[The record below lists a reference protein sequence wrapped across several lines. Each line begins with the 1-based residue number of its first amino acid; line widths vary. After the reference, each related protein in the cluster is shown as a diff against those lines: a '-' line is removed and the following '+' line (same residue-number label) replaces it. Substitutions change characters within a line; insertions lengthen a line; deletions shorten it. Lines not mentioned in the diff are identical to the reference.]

1 MVSNTAAARA
11 DAPATGIVFLAHNSL
26 DRSFVTG
33 IKDALRARGVPV
45 WQDIDNIRHEDS
57 VEDQIEEVLRVHCRV
72 FVDCFGPN
80 DVGKMQKDERS
91 LARRLVRRGNAKMVL
106 VQLPGGTIESLSF
119 SGGLSPIVFKS
130 EPDEEEPIA
139 QIVAVAERVLGVKLP
154 PLPESGRQAAVHS
167 APAAEPVANLL
178 EIRSA
183 GPSGVVWSGLP
194 SAQNAAELWEPFA
207 SPRCLRLGFS
217 TSDEPGLTR
226 VILRLVS
233 HMRADAMVVETPAE
247 CGWRVALTECLEQWM
262 PAQCGERP
270 RFSESLSLDEVK
282 ANPAPAGSAPTSGAR
297 LADQIEISLDH
308 WCLDRLDGEV
318 EAYLRGQRIA
328 PEIAVEPSLA
338 ADLLSLWESWR
349 QTLRRE
355 QRILHRFLEMLV
367 SVEDGETHE
376 WSRFGLGRHSVW
388 NCMVPATIM
397 MLAVAE
403 CGNKAI
409 HPQGDA
415 PLHPHGKSPG
425 NLAGKTLYGHGTGIS
440 RKGGRSIEDWLC
452 GERGFPWRSRIV
464 LLSGVTL
471 SPPRLQHRMRPF
483 TALPSN
489 DGLQSETFPKPAIV
503 TLEKGF
509 RSALQHGRDRVETYL
524 GLLFRDLHNQ
534 QTPLLIKSR
543 REALG
548 HE

>member
-1 MVSNTAAARA
+1 MVSNTVAARV
-11 DAPATGIVFLAHNSL
+11 DAPATGIVFLAHNSR

-33 IKDALRARGVPV
+33 IKDALWARGVPA
-45 WQDIDNIRHEDS
+45 WQDIDNILPGRFVNE
-57 VEDQIEEVLRVHCRV
+57 QIEEALAAHCRV
-72 FVDCFGPN
+72 FVYCVGPHGIGNVQRWERDFG
-80 DVGKMQKDERS
+80 
-91 LARRLVRRGNAKMVL
+91 RRLAQQEKAILVIVL
-106 VQLPGGTIESLSF
+106 LPGVTVDPLSF
-119 SGGLSPIVFKS
+119 EGGLSPVIFKS
-130 EPDEEEPIA
+130 RPDEEEPIA
-139 QIVAVAERVLGVKLP
+139 RIAAAFEQTLGVKLP
-154 PLPESGRQAAVHS
+154 PLHATGHQPAVHS

-183 GPSGVVWSGLP
+183 GSSGVVWSGLP
-194 SAQNAAELWEPFA
+194 LAQNAAELWDSSAP
-207 SPRCLRLGFS
+207 PRNLRLGFS

-226 VILRLVS
+226 VVLRLVS
-233 HMRADAMVVETPAE
+233 HMRADGMAVETPAS
-247 CGWRVALTECLEQWM
+247 CGWRVALMDCLKEWM
-262 PAQCGERP
+262 PTQCEGGLRL
-270 RFSESLSLDEVK
+270 SESLSLDEVK
-282 ANPAPAGSAPTSGAR
+282 ASPAPAGRVLTSGAR
-297 LADQIEISLDH
+297 LAEQIEISLDH
-308 WCLDRLDGEV
+308 WCLDRLDDGV
-318 EAYLRGQRIA
+318 EACLKGQAVA
-328 PEIAVEPSLA
+328 PEMAVEPSLA
-338 ADLLSLWESWR
+338 ADLLHLWESWR
-349 QTLRRE
+349 RTLRRE

-367 SVEDGETHE
+367 SVEDGESHE

-409 HPQGDA
+409 HPQGDE
-415 PLHPHGKSPG
+415 PLHPHGESPG

-440 RKGGRSIEDWLC
+440 RKGGRSIEEWICSKSRL
-452 GERGFPWRSRIV
+452 PWRSRIV

-471 SPPRLQHRMRPF
+471 SPPILRCRIKPF
-483 TALPSN
+483 TASRS
-489 DGLQSETFPKPAIV
+489 DASFQSETLSKPAIV